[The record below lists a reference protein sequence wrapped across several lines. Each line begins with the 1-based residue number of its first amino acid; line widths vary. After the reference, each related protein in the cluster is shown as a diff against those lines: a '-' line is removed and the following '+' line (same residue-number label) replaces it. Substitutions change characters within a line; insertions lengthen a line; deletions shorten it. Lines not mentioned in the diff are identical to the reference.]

1 MMSICMGS
9 VVGGVVTDMVGDIGT
24 GVVVVA
30 YWTRAV
36 GGVHSM
42 VTVELSL
49 PFTTFTTL
57 TSAGAGSERKHHTNN
72 TFGREFGLKSVSM
85 LEPSC
90 KQGLS
95 DIT

>member
-9 VVGGVVTDMVGDIGT
+9 VVGGVVVTDMVGDIGT
-24 GVVVVA
+24 GVVVVV

-49 PFTTFTTL
+49 PFTTSTTL
-57 TSAGAGSERKHHTNN
+57 SSAGAGAERQLNIQ
-72 TFGREFGLKSVSM
+72 L
-85 LEPSC
+85 
-90 KQGLS
+90 
-95 DIT
+95 